1 MCSVTL
7 ESELKHWSPE
17 RDASSAILHLIA
29 EYSSDVIALVRPDMT
44 FSYISPS
51 AHRLFGRAI
60 SEVVGHPVAEFVFK
74 EDLPVIAEA
83 TRQVMTGALSDTTV
97 IVRVIK
103 GDGSLLWVEVASR
116 LIGENIPGAPGDRA
130 VIMRDVSERKA
141 LEDDLR
147 AMAMKDGLTG
157 LANRRAF
164 DEVLLTDWK
173 RTVCEKSQM
182 SLLLLDIDHF
192 KTFNDA
198 YGHQVGDDCL
208 RSVGS
213 ALTSAAHR
221 PGDLV
226 ARYGGEELAI
236 VLPGADTAAA
246 ATVAER
252 ARKAVEDLGIP
263 DGFRLGGV
271 VTVSVGVATAL
282 ARDGGSAKM
291 PQALLTSADHALYA
305 AKEAGRNCCR
315 RTLVLANV

>member
-1 MCSVTL
+1 M
-7 ESELKHWSPE
+7 KHWSPQQ
-17 RDASSAILHLIA
+17 DASSAILQLIA

-51 AHRLFGRAI
+51 SHRLFGRPV
-60 SEVVGHPVAEFVFK
+60 SGVVGHSVAEFVFS

-97 IVRVIK
+97 TVRVIK

-116 LIGENIPGAPGDRA
+116 LIGENVPGAPGDRA
-130 VIMRDVSERKA
+130 VIMRDVSDRKA

-147 AMAMKDGLTG
+147 AMAMRDGLTG

-164 DEVLLTDWK
+164 DEALLAEWK
-173 RTVCEKSQM
+173 RTVRIKSQM
-182 SLLLLDIDHF
+182 SLLLLDIDQF
-192 KTFNDA
+192 KAFNDA

-208 RSVGS
+208 RSVGG
-213 ALTSAAHR
+213 ALKLAAHR
-221 PGDLV
+221 PSDLV

-236 VLPGADTAAA
+236 VLPGADLAAA

-252 ARKAVEDLGIP
+252 ARKAVEDLCIP
-263 DGFRLGGV
+263 DGLRLGGV

-282 ARDGGSAKM
+282 ARDGGSAEM
-291 PQALLTSADHALYA
+291 PQALLSSADGALYT
-305 AKEAGRNCCR
+305 AKDAGRNCCR
-315 RTLVLANV
+315 WTLVLANT